1 MEESRHPRPPERR
14 RCQFER
20 GKGYSEYCI
29 GISAEAEGSSACIKP
44 FAEPLGNGLPH
55 GEIVAEETLNATEVM
70 MDEGRILLFSRD
82 NSKEVLDLEVLVM
95 LMARSTR
102 VLANS
107 FHDEDYREGWTA
119 YRGRVEKPFSS

>member
-29 GISAEAEGSSACIKP
+29 GISAEAEGSSAWP

-70 MDEGRILLFSRD
+70 IDEGQILLFSRD
-82 NSKEVLDLEVLVM
+82 NSKALKFSSCRWQEVLGSLQ
-95 LMARSTR
+95 TH
-102 VLANS
+102 
-107 FHDEDYREGWTA
+107 FHDEDCREGWTT
-119 YRGRVEKPFSS
+119 YRGQVEKPFAS